1 MACFFWSSLLLRL
14 ALQFGPPEFFAII
27 CGSMVLL
34 IYLSRGSA
42 GKALV
47 MILVGL
53 LLGTVGID
61 SISGISRFDFGS
73 PYLLDGIDFI
83 PLAMGLFGISE
94 VLMNLEE
101 TAERTIFQ
109 SKAEEPSAQ
118 P

>member
-1 MACFFWSSLLLRL
+1 
-14 ALQFGPPEFFAII
+14 
-27 CGSMVLL
+27 
-34 IYLSRGSA
+34 
-42 GKALV
+42 

-61 SISGISRFDFGS
+61 RISGISRFDFGS

-101 TAERTIFQ
+101 DRREKRF
-109 SKAEEPSAQ
+109 
-118 P
+118 